1 MEGNN
6 KTMNKT
12 KEEFNNGDIIVC
24 WAKGG
29 AYGDLLTVLERHI
42 GGTLFTALKCN
53 KSGTVFI
60 TNCMDDYEHYNPS
73 PTKSNQWRWRRMR

>member
-1 MEGNN
+1 MKDNN

-60 TNCMDDYEHYNPS
+60 TNCMDDYEHYNPL
-73 PTKSNQWRWRRMR
+73 TN